1 MVGEREEPGLVEVQ
15 PLKLLAKVVDADA
28 DACADVGDD
37 VILALDTE
45 MEQQQQMERVALGLL
60 AEPTADFRC

>member
-1 MVGEREEPGLVEVQ
+1 MVGEKEEPGLVEVQ

-45 MEQQQQMERVALGLL
+45 MEQLQRERVALGLL
-60 AEPTADFRC
+60 AEPTVDFRC

>member
-1 MVGEREEPGLVEVQ
+1 MVGEKEEPGLVEVQ

-45 MEQQQQMERVALGLL
+45 MEQLQRERVALGLL

>member
-45 MEQQQQMERVALGLL
+45 MEQLQRERVALGLL
-60 AEPTADFRC
+60 AEPTVDFRC

>member
-1 MVGEREEPGLVEVQ
+1 MEVQ

-45 MEQQQQMERVALGLL
+45 MEQLQRERVALGLL
-60 AEPTADFRC
+60 AEPTVDFRC

>member
-1 MVGEREEPGLVEVQ
+1 MEVQ

-45 MEQQQQMERVALGLL
+45 MEQLQRERVALGLL
-60 AEPTADFRC
+60 AVPTADFRC

>member
-45 MEQQQQMERVALGLL
+45 MEQLQRERVALGLL
-60 AEPTADFRC
+60 AEPTAGFRC